1 MKGREPVPWAE
12 IAAHVAENP
21 VLADFAR
28 PFPKLVGDNETGAG
42 RSFERMASSL
52 SKSKRTGTIQF
63 SLRDGRKSRQRC
75 LAMTPDGCEVTDGAV
90 KRPDLEI
97 LTDVDTWVGIAGGEV
112 APLEAFAS
120 GKVRLVGDL
129 ELARLLA
136 RRVRS

>member
-1 MKGREPVPWAE
+1 MGREAVPWTE
-12 IAAHVAENP
+12 IASRVAEDP

-28 PFPKLVGDNETGAG
+28 PFPKLVGDNDRGLE

-63 SLRDGRKSRQRC
+63 SFRDGRKTRQSC
-75 LAMTPDGCEVTDGAV
+75 LAMTPNGCEVTEAV
-90 KRPDLEI
+90 SRPDLEI
-97 LTDVDTWVGIAGGEV
+97 FIDAQTWAAVARGDV

-120 GKVRLVGDL
+120 GKVRLVGDV

-136 RRVRS
+136 RRVRG